1 MTAAVNVL
9 NDPIGRHSRRFMPAK
24 RVCACE
30 TRGIKHPSQF
40 NNFKIG
46 TWCMTQKFQKKK

>member
-9 NDPIGRHSRRFMPAK
+9 NDPIGRHSRRFMTAK